1 MIIALTAAE
10 EFAAEL
16 QTIHALFEQGLDL
29 LHLRKYHFSD
39 EQMQRYI
46 ASIDAIYHDRLV
58 LHSHPQL
65 SNALHINRI
74 HLNEHHRRNGFF
86 DPQLTN
92 CICSTSVHHINQFNA
107 LDKCWNYAF
116 LSPLF
121 PSISKAGY
129 RQHNPVLDQLQ
140 FRSNFDV
147 HLIGLGGIKAEN
159 CLLSI
164 EAGADGIALLGALWQ
179 APNPIQHFITCK
191 QQLCSKDYSIS
202 RKD

>member
-1 MIIALTAAE
+1 MIIALTAEE
-10 EFAAEL
+10 EFASEF

-29 LHLRKYHFSD
+29 LHLRKYHFTD
-39 EQMQRYI
+39 EQMQRYV
-46 ASIDAIYHDRLV
+46 ASIDATYHDRLV

-65 SNALHINRI
+65 
-74 HLNEHHRRNGFF
+74 
-86 DPQLTN
+86 TN
-92 CICSTSVHHINQFNA
+92 SICSTSVHHINQFNT

-129 RQHNPVLDQLQ
+129 GHHDAVLDQLQ
-140 FRSNFDV
+140 SRTNFDV

-164 EAGADGIALLGALWQ
+164 KAGADGIALLGALWQ
-179 APNPIQHFITCK
+179 APDPIQHFITCK

-202 RKD
+202 RRD